1 MQRPNMQRP
10 NMRRHFIKVA
20 GLLVLAMAAANAAWA
35 QADYPNRSVRLIS
48 DSSPGSAVDTGLRI
62 IADGMSRHW
71 NQQVVLVNQPGA
83 AGAISASIATQAAAD
98 GYTLYAPA
106 LSVFLAV
113 PGKAPNLP
121 LMVPRDFTAVGY
133 TVDQPMA
140 IAVSPKLGIK
150 TLQELI
156 DLAKKDPDKLAYA
169 VTGVGR
175 LTHLTGELLQLR
187 TGIQLQMVPYSGNS
201 AQAVADTYAGR
212 IPIMIEG
219 YTGLAPAF
227 QSGNLIPLAVGA
239 GKRLPSVPDLPTIS
253 ETVPGLI
260 ASGWQA
266 VLTQNGTPEAIVVK
280 ASETLRAA
288 LDMASVKDALAN
300 RGSFARPM
308 SPAEV
313 TAFIRDQQE
322 LWKPAIE
329 RIAQH
334 MK

>member
-1 MQRPNMQRP
+1 MQRQLGRL
-10 NMRRHFIKVA
+10 A
-20 GLLVLAMAAANAAWA
+20 GALAFVMATGTALA
-35 QADYPNRSVRLIS
+35 QTDYPTKAVRMIS

-62 IADGMSRHW
+62 IADGMSKHW
-71 NQQVVLVNQPGA
+71 NQQVVVVNQPGA
-83 AGAISASIATQAAAD
+83 AGAISANVAAQAAPD

-133 TVDQPMA
+133 TVDQPLA
-140 IAVSPKLGIK
+140 VTVSPTLGIK
-150 TLQELI
+150 TLQQLI
-156 DLAKKDPDKLAYA
+156 DLAKKKPGELAYA

-187 TGIQLQMVPYSGNS
+187 TGIKLQMVPYSGNS
-201 AQAVADTYAGR
+201 SQAIADTYAGR

-219 YTGLAPAF
+219 YTGLAPAI
-227 QSGNLIPLAVGA
+227 QSGQLIALAVGS
-239 GKRLPSVPDLPTIS
+239 GQRLPAAPDLPTIA

-266 VLTQNGTPEAIVVK
+266 VLAPNGTPAPVIAK
-280 ASETLRAA
+280 ASAA
-288 LDMASVKDALAN
+288 LNASLNMDSVKNLLAS

-308 SPAEV
+308 SPEEV
-313 TAFIRDQQE
+313 TKFIREQQE

-329 RIAQH
+329 RLAGQ

>member
-1 MQRPNMQRP
+1 MQRHW
-10 NMRRHFIKVA
+10 MRIVGVA
-20 GLLVLAMAAANAAWA
+20 LIALVAPSAARA
-35 QADYPNRSVRLIS
+35 QADYPNRPVRMIS

-62 IADGMSRHW
+62 IADAMSKHW

-83 AGAISASIATQAAAD
+83 AGAVSAQVATQAAAD

-121 LMVPRDFTAVGY
+121 LMVPRDFAAVGY
-133 TVDQPMA
+133 TVDQPLA
-140 IAVSPKLGIK
+140 VTVSPNLGIK
-150 TLQELI
+150 TLRELI
-156 DLAKKDPDKLAYA
+156 ELAKQKPGELSYA

-187 TGIQLQMVPYSGNS
+187 TGIRLQMVPYTGNS
-201 AQAVADTYAGR
+201 AQAVADVYAGR

-219 YTGLAPAF
+219 YTGLAPAI
-227 QSGNLIPLAVGA
+227 QSGQLVALAIGA
-239 GKRLPSVPDLPTIS
+239 AKRLPSVPDLPTIS
-253 ETVPGLI
+253 EAVPGLI

-266 VLTQNGTPEAIVVK
+266 VLAPNGTPEQIIAK
-280 ASETLRAA
+280 ASESLRIA
-288 LDMASVKDALAN
+288 LDLASVKDLLAA

-313 TAFIRDQQE
+313 TAFIREQQE

-329 RIAQH
+329 RLAEQ

>member
-1 MQRPNMQRP
+1 MQRQW
-10 NMRRHFIKVA
+10 IKVA
-20 GLLVLAMAAANAAWA
+20 CLLVLPMAAANAAWA
-35 QADYPNRSVRLIS
+35 EENYPNRSVRLIS

-62 IADGMSRHW
+62 IAEGMSQHW
-71 NQQVVLVNQPGA
+71 KQQVVLVNQPGA
-83 AGAISASIATQAAAD
+83 AGAISASIAAQAAPD
-98 GYTLYAPA
+98 GYTLYGPA

-121 LMVPRDFTAVGY
+121 LMVPRDFTAIGY
-133 TVDQPMA
+133 TVDQPLA
-140 IAVSPKLGIK
+140 IGVSQKLGIK

-156 DLAKKDPDKLAYA
+156 DLATSKPGELSYA

-187 TGIQLQMVPYSGNS
+187 TGIKLQMVPYSGNS
-201 AQAVADTYAGR
+201 AQAVADVFGGR
-212 IPIMIEG
+212 IAIMIEG

-227 QSGNLIPLAVGA
+227 QSGNLVPLAVGA
-239 GKRLPSVPDLPTIS
+239 AKRLPSVPDLPTIS

-266 VLTQNGTPEAIVVK
+266 VLTQNGTPEPIVAK
-280 ASETLRAA
+280 ASEGLRAA
-288 LDMASVKDALAN
+288 LNMANVKEQLAG

-308 SPAEV
+308 SPQEV
-313 TAFIRDQQE
+313 TAFIRDQQA

-329 RIAQH
+329 RLAQQ

>member
-1 MQRPNMQRP
+1 MKRLKKSFR
-10 NMRRHFIKVA
+10 IVCA
-20 GLLVLAMAAANAAWA
+20 LALGVLAVGEARA
-35 QADYPNRSVRLIS
+35 QADYPNRPVRIIS
-48 DSSPGSAVDTGLRI
+48 DSSPGSAVDVGLRI
-62 IADGMSRHW
+62 IADGMTQHW
-71 NQQVVLVNQPGA
+71 KQQVVIVNQPGA
-83 AGAISASIATQAAAD
+83 GGAISARVASQAAPD

-121 LMVPRDFTAVGY
+121 LMIPRDFTGGGY
-133 TVDQPMA
+133 TVDQPLA
-140 IAVSPKLGIK
+140 IGVSPKLGSNS
-150 TLQELI
+150 LAELFA
-156 DLAKKDPDKLAYA
+156 LAQTKPGELSYA

-187 TGIQLQMVPYSGNS
+187 TGIKLQMVPYSGNS
-201 AQAVADTYAGR
+201 SQAVADVYAGR

-227 QSGNLIPLAVGA
+227 QSGNLKPLAVGSA
-239 GKRLPSVPDLPTIS
+239 QRLPAVPDLPTIS

-266 VLTQNGTPEAIVVK
+266 VLAPNGTPQPLIVK
-280 ASETLRAA
+280 ANEGLNAA
-288 LDMASVKDALAN
+288 LNMPQVKDRLAG

-313 TAFIRDQQE
+313 TAFIKAQQD
-322 LWKPAIE
+322 LWKPAIAH
-329 RIAQH
+329 IAEL

>member
-1 MQRPNMQRP
+1 MQRHSLRMVG
-10 NMRRHFIKVA
+10 VA
-20 GLLVLAMAAANAAWA
+20 LIALAAPSAARA
-35 QADYPNRSVRLIS
+35 QTDYPNRPVRMIS

-62 IADGMSRHW
+62 IADGMSKHW

-83 AGAISASIATQAAAD
+83 AGALSAQVAAQAAAD

-121 LMVPRDFTAVGY
+121 LMVPRDFAAVGY
-133 TVDQPMA
+133 TVDQPLA
-140 IAVSPKLGIK
+140 VTVSPNLGIK
-150 TLQELI
+150 TLRELI
-156 DLAKKDPDKLAYA
+156 ELAKQKPGELSYA

-187 TGIQLQMVPYSGNS
+187 TGIKLQMVPYTGNS
-201 AQAVADTYAGR
+201 AQAVADVYAGR

-219 YTGLAPAF
+219 YTGLAPAI
-227 QSGNLIPLAVGA
+227 QSGQLVALAIGSA
-239 GKRLPSVPDLPTIS
+239 KRLPSVPDLPTIS
-253 ETVPGLI
+253 EAVPGLI

-266 VLTQNGTPEAIVVK
+266 VLAPNGTPEPIIAK
-280 ASETLRAA
+280 ASEALRVA
-288 LDMASVKDALAN
+288 LDMASVKDLLAT
-300 RGSFARPM
+300 RGSYARPM

-313 TAFIRDQQE
+313 TAFIREQQE

-329 RIAQH
+329 RLAEQ

>member
-1 MQRPNMQRP
+1 MQRHW
-10 NMRRHFIKVA
+10 MRIVGVA
-20 GLLVLAMAAANAAWA
+20 LIALVAPSAARA
-35 QADYPNRSVRLIS
+35 QADYPNRPVRMIS

-62 IADGMSRHW
+62 IADAMSKHW

-83 AGAISASIATQAAAD
+83 AGAVSAQVAAQAAAD

-121 LMVPRDFTAVGY
+121 LMVPRDFAAVGY
-133 TVDQPMA
+133 TVDQPLA
-140 IAVSPKLGIK
+140 VTVSPNLGIK
-150 TLQELI
+150 TLRELI
-156 DLAKKDPDKLAYA
+156 ELAKQKPGELSYA

-187 TGIQLQMVPYSGNS
+187 TGIRLQMVPYTGNS
-201 AQAVADTYAGR
+201 AQAVADVYAGR

-219 YTGLAPAF
+219 YTGLAPAI
-227 QSGNLIPLAVGA
+227 QSGQLVALAIGA
-239 GKRLPSVPDLPTIS
+239 AKRLPSVPDLPTIS
-253 ETVPGLI
+253 EAVPGLI

-266 VLTQNGTPEAIVVK
+266 VLAPNGTPEPVIAK
-280 ASETLRAA
+280 ASEALRVA
-288 LDMASVKDALAN
+288 LDMASVRDLLAA

-313 TAFIRDQQE
+313 TAFIREQQE

-329 RIAQH
+329 RLAEQ

>member
-1 MQRPNMQRP
+1 MLADVAMESSMQRHW
-10 NMRRHFIKVA
+10 MRIVGVA
-20 GLLVLAMAAANAAWA
+20 LIALVAPSAARA
-35 QADYPNRSVRLIS
+35 QADYPNRPVRMIS

-62 IADGMSRHW
+62 IADAMSKHW

-83 AGAISASIATQAAAD
+83 AGAVSAQVATQAAAD

-121 LMVPRDFTAVGY
+121 LMVPRDFAAVGY
-133 TVDQPMA
+133 TVDQPLA
-140 IAVSPKLGIK
+140 VTVSPNLGIK
-150 TLQELI
+150 TLRELI
-156 DLAKKDPDKLAYA
+156 ELAKQKPGELSYA

-187 TGIQLQMVPYSGNS
+187 TGIRLQMVPYTGNS
-201 AQAVADTYAGR
+201 AQAVADVYAGR

-219 YTGLAPAF
+219 YTGLAPAI
-227 QSGNLIPLAVGA
+227 QSGQLVALAIGSA
-239 GKRLPSVPDLPTIS
+239 KRLPSVPDLPTIS
-253 ETVPGLI
+253 EAVPGLI

-266 VLTQNGTPEAIVVK
+266 VLAPNGTPEQIIAK
-280 ASETLRAA
+280 ASEALRIA
-288 LDMASVKDALAN
+288 LDLASVKDLLAA

-313 TAFIRDQQE
+313 TAFIREQQE

-329 RIAQH
+329 RLAEQ

>member
-1 MQRPNMQRP
+1 MQRHW
-10 NMRRHFIKVA
+10 MRMVGVA
-20 GLLVLAMAAANAAWA
+20 LIALAAPSAARA
-35 QADYPNRSVRLIS
+35 QADYPNRPVRMIS

-62 IADGMSRHW
+62 IADAMSKHW

-83 AGAISASIATQAAAD
+83 AGAVSAQVATQAAAD

-121 LMVPRDFTAVGY
+121 LMVPRDFAAVGY
-133 TVDQPMA
+133 TVDQPLA
-140 IAVSPKLGIK
+140 VTVSPNLGIK
-150 TLQELI
+150 TLRELI
-156 DLAKKDPDKLAYA
+156 ELAKQKPGELSYA

-175 LTHLTGELLQLR
+175 LTHITGELLQLR
-187 TGIQLQMVPYSGNS
+187 TGIRLQMVPYTGNS
-201 AQAVADTYAGR
+201 AQAVADVYAGR

-219 YTGLAPAF
+219 YTGLAPAI
-227 QSGNLIPLAVGA
+227 QSGQLVALAIGA
-239 GKRLPSVPDLPTIS
+239 AKRLPSVPDLPTIS
-253 ETVPGLI
+253 EAVPGLI

-266 VLTQNGTPEAIVVK
+266 VLAPNGTPEPVIAK
-280 ASETLRAA
+280 ASEALRVA
-288 LDMASVKDALAN
+288 LDMASVRDLLAA

-313 TAFIRDQQE
+313 TAFIREQQE

-329 RIAQH
+329 RLAEQ

>member
-1 MQRPNMQRP
+1 MLADVAMESNMQRHW
-10 NMRRHFIKVA
+10 MGMLGVA
-20 GLLVLAMAAANAAWA
+20 LIALAAPSAARA
-35 QADYPNRSVRLIS
+35 QADYPNRPVRMIS
-48 DSSPGSAVDTGLRI
+48 NSSPGSAVDTGLRI
-62 IADGMSRHW
+62 IADAMSKHW

-83 AGAISASIATQAAAD
+83 AGAVSAQVAAQAAAD

-121 LMVPRDFTAVGY
+121 LMVPRDFAAVGY
-133 TVDQPMA
+133 TVDQPLA
-140 IAVSPKLGIK
+140 VTVSPNLGIK
-150 TLQELI
+150 TLRELI
-156 DLAKKDPDKLAYA
+156 ELAKQKPGELSYA

-187 TGIQLQMVPYSGNS
+187 TGIRLQMVPYTGNS
-201 AQAVADTYAGR
+201 AQAVADVYAGR

-219 YTGLAPAF
+219 YTGLAPAI
-227 QSGNLIPLAVGA
+227 QSGQLVALAIGA
-239 GKRLPSVPDLPTIS
+239 AKRLPSVPDLPTIS
-253 ETVPGLI
+253 EAVPGLI

-266 VLTQNGTPEAIVVK
+266 VLAPNGTPEPVIAK
-280 ASETLRAA
+280 ASEALRVA
-288 LDMASVKDALAN
+288 LDMASVRDLLAA

-313 TAFIRDQQE
+313 TAFIREQQE

-329 RIAQH
+329 RLAEQ

>member
-1 MQRPNMQRP
+1 MQRHR
-10 NMRRHFIKVA
+10 IAVVA
-20 GLLVLAMAAANAAWA
+20 MLALAMAAAGKA
-35 QADYPNRSVRLIS
+35 QGQDYPNRSVRMIS

-62 IADGMSRHW
+62 IADGMSKYW
-71 NQQVVLVNQPGA
+71 KQQVVVVDQPGA
-83 AGAISASIATQAAAD
+83 AGSISATIASQAPAD

-113 PGKAPNLP
+113 PGKAANLP

-133 TVDQPMA
+133 TVDQPLA
-140 IAVSPKLGIK
+140 VGVSPKLGVK
-150 TLQELI
+150 TLAELI
-156 DLAKKDPDKLAYA
+156 ELAKKKPGQLSYA

-175 LTHLTGELLQLR
+175 LTHLTGELLQMR
-187 TGIQLQMVPYSGNS
+187 TGIKLQMVPYSGNS
-201 AQAVADTYAGR
+201 AQAIADVYGGRVAIT
-212 IPIMIEG
+212 IEG

-227 QSGNLIPLAVGA
+227 QSGQLIPLAVGA
-239 GKRLPSVPDLPTIS
+239 GKRLPSVPDLPTIA

-266 VLTQNGTPEAIVVK
+266 VLVPNGTPPQIIAK
-280 ASETLRAA
+280 ANAGLNAA
-288 LDMASVKDALAN
+288 LNMPSVNEALAS

-313 TAFIRDQQE
+313 TTFIGDQQA
-322 LWKPAIE
+322 LWRPAIE
-329 RIAQH
+329 HLAQQ

>member
-1 MQRPNMQRP
+1 MQRHW
-10 NMRRHFIKVA
+10 MRIVGVA
-20 GLLVLAMAAANAAWA
+20 LIALVAPSAARA
-35 QADYPNRSVRLIS
+35 QADYPNRPVRMIS

-62 IADGMSRHW
+62 IADAMSKHW

-83 AGAISASIATQAAAD
+83 AGAVSAQVAAQAAAD

-121 LMVPRDFTAVGY
+121 LMVPRDFAAVGY
-133 TVDQPMA
+133 TVDQPLA
-140 IAVSPKLGIK
+140 VTVSPNLGIK
-150 TLQELI
+150 TLRELI
-156 DLAKKDPDKLAYA
+156 ELAKQKPGELSYA

-187 TGIQLQMVPYSGNS
+187 TGIRLQMVPYTGNS
-201 AQAVADTYAGR
+201 AQAVADVYAGR

-219 YTGLAPAF
+219 YTGLAPAI
-227 QSGNLIPLAVGA
+227 QSGQLVALAIGA
-239 GKRLPSVPDLPTIS
+239 AKRLPSVPDLPTIS
-253 ETVPGLI
+253 EAVPGLI

-266 VLTQNGTPEAIVVK
+266 VLAPNGTPEQIIAK
-280 ASETLRAA
+280 ASEALRIA
-288 LDMASVKDALAN
+288 LDLASVKDLLAA

-313 TAFIRDQQE
+313 TAFIREQQE

-329 RIAQH
+329 RLAEQ

>member
-1 MQRPNMQRP
+1 MQRQW
-10 NMRRHFIKVA
+10 IKVA
-20 GLLVLAMAAANAAWA
+20 CLLVLPMAAANAAWA
-35 QADYPNRSVRLIS
+35 EENYPNRSVRLIS

-62 IADGMSRHW
+62 IAEGMSQHW
-71 NQQVVLVNQPGA
+71 KQQVVLVNQPGA
-83 AGAISASIATQAAAD
+83 AGAISASIAAQPAPD
-98 GYTLYAPA
+98 GYTLYGPA

-121 LMVPRDFTAVGY
+121 LMVPRDFTAIGY
-133 TVDQPMA
+133 TVDQPLA
-140 IAVSPKLGIK
+140 IGVSAKLGIK

-156 DLAKKDPDKLAYA
+156 DLAKSKPGELSYA

-187 TGIQLQMVPYSGNS
+187 TGIKLQMVPYSGNS
-201 AQAVADTYAGR
+201 AQAVADVFGGR
-212 IPIMIEG
+212 IAIMIEG

-227 QSGNLIPLAVGA
+227 QSGNLVPLAVGA
-239 GKRLPSVPDLPTIS
+239 AKRLPSVPDLPTIS

-266 VLTQNGTPEAIVVK
+266 VLTQNGTPEPIVAK
-280 ASETLRAA
+280 ASEGLRAA
-288 LDMASVKDALAN
+288 LNMANVKEQLAG

-308 SPAEV
+308 SPQEV
-313 TAFIRDQQE
+313 TAFIRDQQA

-329 RIAQH
+329 RLAQQ

>member
-1 MQRPNMQRP
+1 MQRQW
-10 NMRRHFIKVA
+10 IKVA
-20 GLLVLAMAAANAAWA
+20 CLLVLPMAAANAAWA
-35 QADYPNRSVRLIS
+35 EENYPNGSVRLIS

-62 IADGMSRHW
+62 IAEGMSQHW
-71 NQQVVLVNQPGA
+71 KQQVVLVNQPGA
-83 AGAISASIATQAAAD
+83 AGAISASIAAQAAPD
-98 GYTLYAPA
+98 GYTLYGPA

-121 LMVPRDFTAVGY
+121 LMVPRDFTAIGY
-133 TVDQPMA
+133 TVDQPLA
-140 IAVSPKLGIK
+140 IGVSPKLGIK

-156 DLAKKDPDKLAYA
+156 DLAKSKPGELSYA

-187 TGIQLQMVPYSGNS
+187 TGIKLQMVPYSGNS
-201 AQAVADTYAGR
+201 AQAVADVFGGR
-212 IPIMIEG
+212 IAIMIEG

-227 QSGNLIPLAVGA
+227 QSGNLVPLAVGA
-239 GKRLPSVPDLPTIS
+239 AKRLPSVPDLPTIS

-266 VLTQNGTPEAIVVK
+266 VLTQNGTPEPIVAK
-280 ASETLRAA
+280 ASEGLRAA
-288 LDMASVKDALAN
+288 LNMANVKEQLAG

-308 SPAEV
+308 SPQEV
-313 TAFIRDQQE
+313 TAFIRDQQA

-329 RIAQH
+329 RLAQQ

>member
-1 MQRPNMQRP
+1 MQRHW
-10 NMRRHFIKVA
+10 MRMVS
-20 GLLVLAMAAANAAWA
+20 LVLLAVAAANAAWA
-35 QADYPNRSVRLIS
+35 QADYPNRPIRLIS

-62 IADGMSRHW
+62 IADGMSKHW

-83 AGAISASIATQAAAD
+83 AGAISAQIAVQAAAD

-121 LMVPRDFTAVGY
+121 LMVPRDFAAVGY
-133 TVDQPMA
+133 TVDQPLA
-140 IAVSPKLGIK
+140 VGVSPKLGIK
-150 TLQELI
+150 TLRELI
-156 DLAKKDPDKLAYA
+156 ELAKRKPGELSYA

-187 TGIQLQMVPYSGNS
+187 TGIKLQMVPYSGNS
-201 AQAVADTYAGR
+201 AQAVADVYAGR
-212 IPIMIEG
+212 IEIMIEG

-227 QSGNLIPLAVGA
+227 QSGSLVPLAVGA
-239 GKRLPSVPDLPTIS
+239 AKRLPSVPDLPTIS

-266 VLTQNGTPEAIVVK
+266 VLTPNGTPEPIIAK
-280 ASETLRAA
+280 ASEGLRAA
-288 LDMASVKDALAN
+288 LDMANVKEQLAT

-308 SPAEV
+308 SPPQV

-329 RIAQH
+329 RLADQ

>member
-1 MQRPNMQRP
+1 MQR
-10 NMRRHFIKVA
+10 HWIKLA
-20 GLLVLAMAAANAAWA
+20 GFLVLAVAAAGPAWA
-35 QADYPNRSVRLIS
+35 QADYPNRPVRLIS

-62 IADGMSRHW
+62 IADGWSKHW
-71 NQQVVLVNQPGA
+71 KQQVVLVNQPGA
-83 AGAISASIATQAAAD
+83 AGAISATVAAQATPD

-121 LMVPRDFTAVGY
+121 LMVPRDFMAVGY
-133 TVDQPMA
+133 TVDQPLA
-140 IAVSPKLGIK
+140 ITVSPKLGVK

-156 DLAKKDPDKLAYA
+156 DLAKKKPGELSYA

-187 TGIQLQMVPYSGNS
+187 TGIKLQMVPYSGNS
-201 AQAVADTYAGR
+201 AQAVADVYAGR

-219 YTGLAPAF
+219 YTGLAPAI
-227 QSGNLIPLAVGA
+227 QSGQLVALAVGA

-253 ETVPGLI
+253 ETVPGMI

-266 VLTQNGTPEAIVVK
+266 VLAPNGTP
-280 ASETLRAA
+280 AA
-288 LDMASVKDALAN
+288 LVAKANEGLNAALNMTSVKDALAN

-308 SPAEV
+308 SSTEV

-329 RIAQH
+329 RLAQQ
-334 MK
+334 MKN

>member
-1 MQRPNMQRP
+1 MKRLTMWL
-10 NMRRHFIKVA
+10 HLVW
-20 GLLVLAMAAANAAWA
+20 LLALAFAATGEARA
-35 QADYPNRSVRLIS
+35 QSEYPNRPVRIIS
-48 DSSPGSAVDTGLRI
+48 DSSPGSAVDVGLRI
-62 IADGMSRHW
+62 IADGMTQHW
-71 NQQVVLVNQPGA
+71 KQQVVIANQPGA
-83 AGAISASIATQAAAD
+83 AGAISARVASQATPD

-121 LMVPRDFTAVGY
+121 LMVPRDFMAVGY
-133 TVDQPMA
+133 TVDQPLA
-140 IAVSPKLGIK
+140 VGVSPKLGIK
-150 TLQELI
+150 TLAELI
-156 DLAKKDPDKLAYA
+156 ELAKKKPGELAYA

-187 TGIQLQMVPYSGNS
+187 TGIKLQMVPYSGNS
-201 AQAVADTYAGR
+201 SQAVADVYAGR

-227 QSGNLIPLAVGA
+227 QSGNLVPLAVGA
-239 GKRLPSVPDLPTIS
+239 PKRIPSAPDLPTIG

-266 VLTQNGTPEAIVVK
+266 VLAPNGTPPALVAK
-280 ASETLRAA
+280 ASEGLTAA
-288 LDMASVKDALAN
+288 LKMAQVKDRLAG

-308 SPAEV
+308 SPTEV
-313 TAFIRDQQE
+313 TAFIAAQQE
-322 LWKPAIE
+322 LWKPAIA
-329 RIAQH
+329 RIAEQ

>member
-1 MQRPNMQRP
+1 
-10 NMRRHFIKVA
+10 MRVA
-20 GLLVLAMAAANAAWA
+20 SLVALVVAAAGPAWA
-35 QADYPNRSVRLIS
+35 QADYPNRPVRLIS
-48 DSSPGSAVDTGLRI
+48 DSSPGSAVDTGLRL
-62 IADGMSRHW
+62 IADGMSKHW

-83 AGAISASIATQAAAD
+83 AGALSAQVASQAAPD
-98 GYTLYAPA
+98 GYTLYGPA

-121 LMVPRDFTAVGY
+121 LMVPRDFAAVGY
-133 TVDQPMA
+133 TVDQPLA
-140 IAVSPKLGIK
+140 VTVSPKLGIK
-150 TLQELI
+150 TLAELI
-156 DLAKKDPDKLAYA
+156 DLAKKKPGDLAYA

-187 TGIQLQMVPYSGNS
+187 TGIKLQMVPYSGNS
-201 AQAVADTYAGR
+201 AQAVADVFAGR

-219 YTGLAPAF
+219 YTGLAPAI
-227 QSGNLIPLAVGA
+227 QSGQLVALAVGSA
-239 GKRLPSVPDLPTIS
+239 KRLPAAPNLPTIS

-266 VLTQNGTPEAIVVK
+266 VLTPNGTPAPVIAK
-280 ASETLRAA
+280 ANEGLNAA
-288 LDMASVKDALAN
+288 LNMASVKDALAN

-313 TAFIRDQQE
+313 TAFIREQQE

-329 RIAQH
+329 RIAQQ

>member
-1 MQRPNMQRP
+1 MQRLG
-10 NMRRHFIKVA
+10 MRVA
-20 GLLVLAMAAANAAWA
+20 GLLVLAMAAAEAAWA
-35 QADYPNRSVRLIS
+35 QAEYPSRPVRLIS

-62 IADGMSRHW
+62 IADGMSKHW
-71 NQQVVLVNQPGA
+71 GQQVVLVNQPGA
-83 AGAISASIATQAAAD
+83 AGAVSAQVATQAAAD

-121 LMVPRDFTAVGY
+121 LMVPRDFAAVGY
-133 TVDQPMA
+133 TVDQPLA
-140 IAVSPKLGIK
+140 IGVSPSLGIK

-156 DLAKKDPDKLAYA
+156 ELAKKKPGELSYA

-187 TGIQLQMVPYSGNS
+187 TGIKLQMVPYTGNS
-201 AQAVADTYAGR
+201 SQAVADVYAGR
-212 IPIMIEG
+212 IAIMIEG

-227 QSGNLIPLAVGA
+227 QSGNLVPLAVGA
-239 GKRLPSVPDLPTIS
+239 AARLPSAPNLPTIS

-266 VLTQNGTPEAIVVK
+266 VLAPNGTPGPIIAK
-280 ASETLRAA
+280 ASDGLRTA
-288 LDMASVKDALAN
+288 LNMASVKELLAT
-300 RGSFARPM
+300 RGSFARAM

-313 TAFIRDQQE
+313 TAFIREQQE

-329 RIAQH
+329 RLADQ

>member
-1 MQRPNMQRP
+1 MQRLSM
-10 NMRRHFIKVA
+10 IAA
-20 GLLVLAMAAANAAWA
+20 GLAALALAGADGACA
-35 QADYPNRSVRLIS
+35 QGSYPTRPVRMIS

-71 NQQVVLVNQPGA
+71 KEQVVVVNQPGA
-83 AGAISASIATQAAAD
+83 AGSVSASVASQAAPD

-121 LMVPRDFTAVGY
+121 LMVPRDFAAVGY
-133 TVDQPMA
+133 TVDQPLA
-140 IAVSPKLGIK
+140 VTVSPKLGIK
-150 TLQELI
+150 TLPELI
-156 DLAKKDPDKLAYA
+156 ALAKQKPGELSYA

-187 TGIQLQMVPYSGNS
+187 TGIKLQMVPYSGNS
-201 AQAVADTYAGR
+201 AQAVADVYAGR

-219 YTGLAPAF
+219 YTGLAPAI
-227 QSGNLIPLAVGA
+227 QSGQLVALAVGA
-239 GKRLPSVPDLPTIS
+239 PQRLPSVPDLATIA

-266 VLTQNGTPEAIVVK
+266 VLAPNGTPAELIGKANEALNTALNMPNVK
-280 ASETLRAA
+280 E
-288 LDMASVKDALAN
+288 ALAN
-300 RGSFARPM
+300 RGSYARTM

-313 TAFIRDQQE
+313 TAFIRDQQQ

-329 RIAQH
+329 RIADQ